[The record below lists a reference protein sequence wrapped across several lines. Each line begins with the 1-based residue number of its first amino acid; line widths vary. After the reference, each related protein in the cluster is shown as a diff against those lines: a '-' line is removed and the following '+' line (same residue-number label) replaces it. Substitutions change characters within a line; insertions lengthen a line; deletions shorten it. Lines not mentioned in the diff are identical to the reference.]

1 MNCEVMNY
9 IALGLSVF
17 SIVWTSLWTVILY
30 LLKPKLKIEIDRG
43 IEKQKIR
50 IKVINKKCCSD
61 AINLN
66 MEVCTVRNI
75 DKTSH
80 LKIAK
85 EDFLILPHKDNRVFN
100 AECSQDIESKLKETA
115 TILRVRVYATH
126 SYSGFGRA
134 KEQCFRYNEKENKFY
149 PVKK

>member
-1 MNCEVMNY
+1 MNY
-9 IALGLSVF
+9 IALGLSIF
-17 SIVWTSLWTVILY
+17 SILWTSLWTVILY

-43 IEKQKIR
+43 IEKQEIR
-50 IKVINKKCCSD
+50 INIINKRCCSD

-66 MEVCTVRNI
+66 IEACTVRNI

-80 LKIAK
+80 LDIDKA
-85 EDFLILPHKDNRVFN
+85 DFLILPSNDYRIFT
-100 AECSQDIESKLKETA
+100 AECPQNIESKLKEIA

-134 KEQCFRYNEKENKFY
+134 KEQCFRYSEKENKFF